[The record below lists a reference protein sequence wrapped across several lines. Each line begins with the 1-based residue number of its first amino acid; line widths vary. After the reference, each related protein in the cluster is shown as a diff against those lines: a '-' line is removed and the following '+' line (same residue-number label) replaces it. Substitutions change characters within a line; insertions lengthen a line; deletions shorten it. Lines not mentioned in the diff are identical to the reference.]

1 MAVTTYNLISI
12 DKDTVWAYLSSND
25 TVYVKKR
32 GDKNY
37 YYIGMFDVNSITR
50 MITDNDYTFFYES
63 IYLSSSHTSSEEP
76 SEPSEPTEPIELT
89 ESEGE

>member
-1 MAVTTYNLISI
+1 MAVTTYELISI

-63 IYLSSSHTSSEEP
+63 LTASSSHASSEEP
-76 SEPSEPTEPIELT
+76 TEPTEPTEPV
-89 ESEGE
+89 ESEET